1 MERGPKS
8 EARRMMLGRVVFALI
23 VAIIMIIAAPGG
35 LTGSKS
41 SEKSGTSRSSYY
53 NYEPGSNYRYVP
65 KNSTGGSKFGTSR
78 PKSGTGSSK
87 SGISRPKSGTGSGSR
102 SGTTGGRSSTYTQK
116 SSKQK
121 AYDDFLDDALE
132 NYLAGVDSDEEYW
145 DAVENFDESWLLPD
159 EKEELDRLMKSYE

>member
-41 SEKSGTSRSSYY
+41 SEKTGTSRSSYY

-65 KNSTGGSKFGTSR
+65 KNSTGGSKSGTSR
-78 PKSGTGSSK
+78 PKSGT
-87 SGISRPKSGTGSGSR
+87 SRPKSGTGSGSR